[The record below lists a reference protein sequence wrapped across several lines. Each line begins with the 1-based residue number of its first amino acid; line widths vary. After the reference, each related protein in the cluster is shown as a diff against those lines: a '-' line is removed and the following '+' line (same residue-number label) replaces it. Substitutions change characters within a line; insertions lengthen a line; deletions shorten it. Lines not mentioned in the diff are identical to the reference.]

1 MLQDSML
8 IIQLAPTQIE
18 SFSFSVEGLAKE
30 PWSGESIEQEVTDQP
45 LTRVVVS
52 RVPDLVTFCYFVTYL
67 AR

>member
-18 SFSFSVEGLAKE
+18 SFSTSIEGLAKE
-30 PWSGESIEQEVTDQP
+30 PWSGESKEQEVTDQP